1 MIKTAISLGAA
12 LVASTATAQDFRFEE
27 GSNARSWNLFA
38 ESQATFTGTIVD
50 LTCEITGDCVENCGD
65 GARQLGILRASDG
78 VLVNLQKNDQALFTG
93 AVRDALPFC
102 GMEVEVDGLLLTDDF
117 LGAQNIYLLQ
127 FIRPLDSG
135 EDWVRANLWTD
146 LWEADHTD
154 WAGEGRW
161 YRRDQTIR
169 ALLDTTGYFGLGLER
184 DAQIKAELYP

>member
-1 MIKTAISLGAA
+1 MIKTTLTLSAVL
-12 LVASTATAQDFRFEE
+12 LASTATAQDYRFEE

-50 LTCEITGDCVENCGD
+50 LTCEITGDCVENCG
-65 GARQLGILRASDG
+65 GGERQLGILRASDG

-93 AVRDALPFC
+93 AVRDALPYC

-127 FIRPLDSG
+127 FIRPVGS
-135 EDWVRANLWTD
+135 EEEFVRADQWTT
-146 LWEADHTD
+146 LWEADHPD

-184 DAQIKAELYP
+184 DAEILAELYP